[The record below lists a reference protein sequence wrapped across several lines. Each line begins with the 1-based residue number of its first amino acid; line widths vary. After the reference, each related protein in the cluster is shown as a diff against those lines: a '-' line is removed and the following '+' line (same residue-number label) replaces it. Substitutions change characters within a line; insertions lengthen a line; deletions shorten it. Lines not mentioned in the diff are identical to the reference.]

1 VKVTDGL
8 STICFRVTSTYFY
21 QVAYAPQQNS
31 EYDSESSSPAAE
43 SSAPSLADTGAN
55 LSQLGIWMM
64 VLIGAAVMSLV
75 FARRRDS

>member
-1 VKVTDGL
+1 VTDGL
-8 STICFRVTSTYFY
+8 STICYRVTSTYFY
-21 QVAYAPQQNS
+21 QVAYASQPNS
-31 EYDSESSSPAAE
+31 ENDSESSSTAAE
-43 SSAPSLADTGAN
+43 SSAPSLADTGTN